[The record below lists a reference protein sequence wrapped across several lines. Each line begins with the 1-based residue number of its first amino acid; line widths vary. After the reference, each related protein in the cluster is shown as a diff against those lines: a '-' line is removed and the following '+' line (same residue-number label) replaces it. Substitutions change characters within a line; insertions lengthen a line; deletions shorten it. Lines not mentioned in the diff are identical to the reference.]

1 MKKTKNILYCALMV
15 SITAILSQFIIP
27 LPPVPISLSWIAVYL
42 TGVLLEKKMAF
53 WTQTAFLLLGAVGA
67 PVFSGFSGG
76 LAKLAGPTG
85 GYLIVY
91 PFMAFIIAFI
101 VDKWGHSCLKYGA
114 AMIVASLVGYAGGTA
129 WLAVS
134 GHISFQAALA
144 AGVLPF
150 VWGDLLKVIFTSVF
164 AGALQ
169 KALSHAGLLSVNT
182 AQK

>member
-76 LAKLAGPTG
+76 LAKLPS
-85 GYLIVY
+85 
-91 PFMAFIIAFI
+91 
-101 VDKWGHSCLKYGA
+101 SCR
-114 AMIVASLVGYAGGTA
+114 I
-129 WLAVS
+129 
-134 GHISFQAALA
+134 
-144 AGVLPF
+144 
-150 VWGDLLKVIFTSVF
+150 
-164 AGALQ
+164 
-169 KALSHAGLLSVNT
+169 NT
-182 AQK
+182 